1 MIRDQLFLFP
11 ELNPFKTIIKDID
24 YMDASKIPEFK
35 NVVETKNKLRDLPE
49 GKYILFKSGGRNR
62 FLPELG
68 NIFPYVQNMDTK
80 YVYTPT
86 LLKTYVVVI
95 LTEGG
100 VGYTINLS
108 RASASAFI
116 VHPDPDKIFITDH
129 INKNRRDYRISNLR
143 WATQSQNQKD
153 KDVGAT
159 QGEGL
164 WEDRVTRYTLIK

>member
-1 MIRDQLFLFP
+1 MIRDQLLLFP
-11 ELNPFKTIIKDID
+11 ELDPFKTIIKNID
-24 YMDASKIPEFK
+24 YIDASKIPEFK

-95 LTEGG
+95 LKEGET
-100 VGYTINLS
+100 GYTINLS

-143 WATQSQNQKD
+143 
-153 KDVGAT
+153 
-159 QGEGL
+159 
-164 WEDRVTRYTLIK
+164 